1 MAPPVQPGRL
11 LRRRLG
17 LGALGLAAAW
27 CLAAPRPAPAAAPTP
42 EQTFIQGQDFAARL
56 AAWRR
61 LVRAGGRIP
70 AILNLV
76 KRAEVDP
83 RVLPRLKGPDQ
94 GRLLA
99 AVLAPPADPGTP
111 VRFRPAQVEAL
122 LKVFPQ
128 LRLLDSDKKG
138 HFVVLYH
145 GVVLIVLAESYL
157 RYGLPDEAARC
168 LTAAADYALDLEA
181 RATADL
187 YQTQS
192 REMTQYRY
200 YKLTETGR
208 IRAALG
214 RRLRRLVVAFLARL
228 LLGSSPVAVRTM
240 AAETLATLSSRL
252 PLPSDIF
259 SQALS
264 RETMPALKATLKRL
278 DRELRRKNRPSP
290 Y

>member
-1 MAPPVQPGRL
+1 MAPPVEPVRL

-17 LGALGLAAAW
+17 LGALGLAAVW
-27 CLAAPRPAPAAAPTP
+27 CLAAPRPAPAAAETL
-42 EQTFIQGQDFAARL
+42 EKTFIQGQDFAARL

-76 KRAEVDP
+76 KRAEADP

-99 AVLAPPADPGTP
+99 AVLAPPARPSAP
-111 VRFRPAQVEAL
+111 VRFRPGQIEAL
-122 LKVFPQ
+122 LKVFPR

-138 HFVVLYH
+138 NFVILYH

-157 RYGLPDEAARC
+157 RYGLPAEAARC

-192 REMTQYRY
+192 REMTQYEY

-214 RRLRRLVVAFLARL
+214 RRLRLMVVAFLARL
-228 LLGSSPVAVRTM
+228 LLGSSPVTVRTM
-240 AAETLATLSSRL
+240 AAQTLAALSDKL
-252 PLPSDIF
+252 PLPPDLF
-259 SQALS
+259 SQALA
-264 RETMPALKATLKRL
+264 RETDPGLKATLRRL
-278 DRELRRKNRPSP
+278 DRQLRRKNRPSP